1 MGIIV
6 CEMFPSESH
15 SVPLALRQRTE
26 QRGVE
31 HSLGESLG
39 SRGVRGRTELIQ
51 AIEKGMNI
59 NVQTHIIC
67 CFIDIDIDVDIDIEI
82 GNGTSDGGAFNWQ
95 QYCRC
100 PARILRSE
108 QCFAEF

>member
-1 MGIIV
+1 MGIII

-15 SVPLALRQRTE
+15 SVPLTLRQRTE

-31 HSLGESLG
+31 HSLGENLG

-51 AIEKGMNI
+51 ATEKGMNI
-59 NVQTHIIC
+59 NVQAHIIC
-67 CFIDIDIDVDIDIEI
+67 HFIDIDIDIEI
-82 GNGTSDGGAFNWQ
+82 GNGTSDGGVFNSQ

-108 QCFAEF
+108 QFFAEF